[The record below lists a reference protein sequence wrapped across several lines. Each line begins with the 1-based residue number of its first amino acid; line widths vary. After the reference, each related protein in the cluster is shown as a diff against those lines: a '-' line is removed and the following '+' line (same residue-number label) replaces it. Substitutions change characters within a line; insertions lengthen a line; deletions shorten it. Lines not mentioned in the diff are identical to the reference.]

1 MKLVIFGLSIS
12 SSRGN
17 GHATIWRGLRRALA
31 CRGRQIVFYERD
43 VPYYSARRDLT
54 EIPGG
59 EIAFYSDWEFARRP
73 PASERAAFYCS
84 SKLTLNVA
92 RRATAE
98 MGDCPSGRIFEA
110 AVCGSPILGDRREG
124 LDQFFTPGEEILSGR
139 PARLPRGDQNIE

>member
-43 VPYYSARRDLT
+43 VPYYSTHRDLT
-54 EIPGG
+54 EIPG
-59 EIAFYSDWEFARRP
+59 
-73 PASERAAFYCS
+73 
-84 SKLTLNVA
+84 
-92 RRATAE
+92 
-98 MGDCPSGRIFEA
+98 
-110 AVCGSPILGDRREG
+110 GSPILGDRREG

-139 PARLPRGDQNIE
+139 PARLPRGDQTIEWT